1 MALND
6 NRTALMTGRVDT
18 QGVYPELAARI
29 ARHVDRDGF
38 IQTPLAGLT
47 LIAYRGAPLRQPE
60 IYDPSL
66 VFVLQGEKTAFL
78 EDRVIHY
85 GAGHYLVQAIPVPFE
100 CESRADAEAPL
111 LGLALRIEP
120 AILNELVTA
129 LPDDAWPDAEPT
141 DIETL
146 PMAAVVM
153 DERMANA
160 LARLL
165 DCLDDALLARA
176 MYHMHVREVIF
187 EALRGPQGH
196 LLRHLIHE
204 RGAYARIA
212 AAINRL
218 HADYAE
224 PLSVQELAEAV
235 HMSTSSFHHHFKQMT
250 RLSPLQYQK
259 RIRLLAAR
267 DLLASRVENVGGAA
281 HAVGYQSIS
290 QFSREYKRYF
300 GVAPTH
306 DRTPHSSPG
315 SLKISPR
322 DHHAMD

>member
-1 MALND
+1 MTWND
-6 NRTALMTGRVDT
+6 TRSAPMTECVDT
-18 QGVYPELAARI
+18 PGVYPELAARI

-38 IQTPLAGLT
+38 IQTPLPGLT
-47 LIAYRGAPLRQPE
+47 LMAYRGSRLRRPE
-60 IYDPSL
+60 VYDPSL

-78 EDRVIHY
+78 EDRVVHY
-85 GAGHYLVQAIPVPFE
+85 GAGHYLVQAMPVPFE

-111 LGLALRIEP
+111 LGLVLRVEP

-129 LPDDAWPDAEPT
+129 LPEDAWPDAEPT
-141 DIETL
+141 DAETL
-146 PMAAVVM
+146 PMAAVAM
-153 DERMANA
+153 DARMADA
-160 LARLL
+160 LERLL
-165 DCLDDALLARA
+165 GCLDDALSARA
-176 MYHMHVREVIF
+176 MYDTHRREVIF

-204 RGAYARIA
+204 RGAYGRIA
-212 AAINRL
+212 EAINRL
-218 HADYAE
+218 HAEYAE
-224 PLSVQELAEAV
+224 PLAVQELAEAV
-235 HMSTSSFHHHFKQMT
+235 HMSPSSFHHHFKQVT

-306 DRTPHSSPG
+306 DRTGQASAG
-315 SLKISPR
+315 SLETLPE